1 MVMKTVA
8 SPYKALREL
17 AARDLTGCLTVYD
30 PRVEGVGWCVYVGG
44 QRLYYASSI
53 AGQKERLL
61 SVLSRLRPDLQWPP
75 LTELDSEPAWLREW
89 WQKQSLPLA
98 ELRQLVTR
106 LSQEALVQAVAI
118 PKAPV
123 DFQRNVQPDPILIT
137 PPWQDLLTTVR
148 QQVYGWQLVR
158 GQGLTPLSRL
168 YLDMAQVGAF
178 CDFWEQTQD
187 TPEYQQFWRRQT
199 LAGWIQLFGRR
210 LCIYECST
218 AVGVAPLELATRV
231 RGLVSVGTLVSLPYQ
246 SAMATPSAE
255 NPPPP
260 KPVIACID
268 DSKAVQRQV
277 QMTLELEGYDVV
289 AITEPA
295 RALTALVRRRP
306 EVILMDIN
314 MPDIDGYELCRM
326 LRQSRQLKDVPILML
341 TGRDGLIDRLRAQL
355 VGANSYLTKPFA
367 PEQLTQAVQKLIHT
381 PSANGI
387 SS

>member
-1 MVMKTVA
+1 MKTVA
-8 SPYKALREL
+8 SPYKALQEL
-17 AARDLTGCLTVYD
+17 ASRDLTGCLTVHD
-30 PRVEGVGWCVYVGG
+30 PCVAGMAWSLYVGG

-53 AGQKERLL
+53 AGQKERLSSL
-61 SVLSRLRPDLQWPP
+61 LCRLRPDLEWPS
-75 LTELDSEPAWLREW
+75 LAALDAEPAWLREW
-89 WQKQSLPLA
+89 WQGKALPLG

-106 LSQEALVQAVAI
+106 LSQEALIQAVAI
-118 PKAPV
+118 PKAPI
-123 DFQRNVQPDPILIT
+123 DFQRNVQPNPILIT
-137 PPWQDLLTTVR
+137 PPWQDLLATVR

-158 GQGLTPLSRL
+158 GQGLSPLSRL

-187 TPEYQQFWRRQT
+187 TPEYRQFWERQT
-199 LAGWIQLFGRR
+199 LAAWIQLFGQK
-210 LCIYECST
+210 LCVYEFS
-218 AVGVAPLELATRV
+218 AVVRVSPLELATRV
-231 RGLVSVGTLVSLPYQ
+231 RGLVGTGTLVSLPFQ
-246 SAMATPSAE
+246 SPAPVVEAAPAQ
-255 NPPPP
+255 P
-260 KPVIACID
+260 KPVVACID

-277 QMTLELEGYDVV
+277 QMTLELEGYDILG
-289 AITEPA
+289 ITEPA
-295 RALTALVRRRP
+295 RALTTLVRRRP

-367 PEQLTQAVQKLIHT
+367 PEQLTQAVQKLIHS

>member
-1 MVMKTVA
+1 MKTVV

-17 AARDLTGCLTVYD
+17 ASRDVTGCLTVYD
-30 PRVEGVGWCVYVGG
+30 PQVEGVGWCLYVGG
-44 QRLYYASSI
+44 ARLYYAGSI
-53 AGQKERLL
+53 AGQRERLGSML
-61 SVLSRLRPDLQWPP
+61 SLLRPDLECPA
-75 LTELDSEPAWLREW
+75 LTESQSELSWLREW
-89 WQKQSLPLA
+89 WQGQTLPLG
-98 ELRQLVTR
+98 ELRQLVTQ

-118 PKAPV
+118 AKASV
-123 DFQRNVQPDPILIT
+123 VFQRHVQPNPILIT
-137 PPWQDLLTTVR
+137 PPWQDLLKAAR

-158 GQGLTPLSRL
+158 GQGLSPLSRL
-168 YLDMAQVGAF
+168 YLEMGQVGAF
-178 CDFWEQTQD
+178 CDFWEQHQN
-187 TPEYQQFWRRQT
+187 TPEHRQFWARQT
-199 LAGWIQLFGRR
+199 LAAWIQMLGQKR
-210 LCIYECST
+210 CIYELAALLRLS
-218 AVGVAPLELATRV
+218 PLELATRV
-231 RGLVSVGTLVSLPYQ
+231 GKLVKAGTLTALPFQ
-246 SAMATPSAE
+246 STAPVAVA
-255 NPPPP
+255 PPAQP

-277 QMTLELEGYDVV
+277 QMTLELEGYEVV

-326 LRQSRQLKDVPILML
+326 LRQSRQLKDVPIVML

-367 PEQLTQAVQKLIHT
+367 PEQLMQAVQKARHSPT
-381 PSANGI
+381 ANGI

>member
-17 AARDLTGCLTVYD
+17 AARDLTGSLTIYD
-30 PRVEGVGWCVYVGG
+30 PQVEGAGWCVYLGG

-53 AGQKERLL
+53 AGQRERLT
-61 SVLSRLRPDLQWPP
+61 SILSRLRPDLEWPS
-75 LTELDSEPAWLREW
+75 LGALESEPAWLREW
-89 WQKQSLPLA
+89 WQRQALPLG
-98 ELRQLVTR
+98 ELRQVVTR

-118 PKAPV
+118 PKAPIH
-123 DFQRNVQPDPILIT
+123 FQRNVQPDPILIT
-137 PPWQDLLTTVR
+137 PPWQDLLAAVR

-158 GQGLTPLSRL
+158 GQGLSPLSRL
-168 YLDMAQVGAF
+168 YLDMGQVGAF
-178 CDFWEQTQD
+178 CDFWEQIQG
-187 TPEYQQFWRRQT
+187 TPEYEKFWGRQT
-199 LAGWIQLFGRR
+199 LATWIQMFGQK
-210 LCIYECST
+210 LCVYEFASR
-218 AVGVAPLELATRV
+218 VRVAPLELATRV
-231 RGLVSVGTLVSLPYQ
+231 RGLVGAGTLVSLPF
-246 SAMATPSAE
+246 AAPVAAPE
-255 NPPPP
+255 HPPQP

-277 QMTLELEGYDVV
+277 QMTLELEGYDIV

-295 RALTALVRRRP
+295 RALTTLVRRRP
-306 EVILMDIN
+306 EVILLDIN

-326 LRQSRQLKDVPILML
+326 LRQSRQLQDVPIVML

-367 PEQLTQAVQKLIHT
+367 PEQLTQAVQKLRSS

>member
-1 MVMKTVA
+1 MKTVA

-17 AARDLTGCLTVYD
+17 AARDLTGCLTIYD
-30 PRVEGVGWCVYVGG
+30 PQVEGAGWCLYLGG

-53 AGQKERLL
+53 VGQKERLTNI
-61 SVLSRLRPDLQWPP
+61 LSRLRPDLEWPS
-75 LTELDSEPAWLREW
+75 LAALESEPAWLREW
-89 WQKQSLPLA
+89 WQKQALPLA
-98 ELRQLVTR
+98 ELRQVVTQ

-118 PKAPV
+118 LKAPI
-123 DFQRNVQPDPILIT
+123 DFQRNVQPNPILIT
-137 PPWQDLLTTVR
+137 PPWQDLLAAVR

-158 GQGLTPLSRL
+158 GQGLSPLSRL

-178 CDFWEQTQD
+178 CDFWEQIQG
-187 TPEYQQFWRRQT
+187 TPEYEKFWGRQT
-199 LAGWIQLFGRR
+199 LATWIQMFGQK
-210 LCIYECST
+210 LCVYECSSL
-218 AVGVAPLELATRV
+218 VQVAPLELATRV
-231 RGLVSVGTLVSLPYQ
+231 RGLVGVGTVVSLPFQ
-246 SAMATPSAE
+246 NVAPTTAA
-255 NPPPP
+255 PPVQPR
-260 KPVIACID
+260 PVIACID

-277 QMTLELEGYDVV
+277 QMTLELEGYDIV

-295 RALTALVRRRP
+295 RALTTLVRRRP

-326 LRQSRQLKDVPILML
+326 LRQSRQLKDVPIVML

-355 VGANSYLTKPFA
+355 VGASSYLTKPFA
-367 PEQLTQAVQKLIHT
+367 PEQLTQAVQKLRHS